1 MSTIAEQFSAAA
13 KANFE
18 ANLAL
23 YTDLTTKAFAGV
35 EKLIELNLSAGKA
48 SLQESTATTQK
59 LFAAKDPQEFF
70 SLSAA
75 LAQPN
80 AEKAVAYGRHFASIA
95 SSTQAELTKVAEAQV
110 AETKRKVVEFVDLAT
125 KNVPPGAESAVAFVK
140 SAIGSANA
148 GYEQLAKNTKQAV
161 EALET
166 NVNSAVDQ
174 LSQAATKG
182 AAHSSKK

>member
-1 MSTIAEQFSAAA
+1 MSTVAEQFSAAA

-23 YTDLTTKAFAGV
+23 YTDFTTKAFAGV

-48 SLQESTATTQK
+48 SLQESTATTRK

-70 SLSAA
+70 TLSAA

-80 AEKAVAYGRHFASIA
+80 AEKTIAYGRHFASIA
-95 SSTQAELTKVAEAQV
+95 SSTQAELAKVAEAQV
-110 AETKRKVVEFVDLAT
+110 AEAKRKIIEFVDQAS
-125 KNVPPGAESAVAFVK
+125 KNVPPGAEGAVAFVK

-148 GYEQLAKNTKQAV
+148 GYEQLAKSTKQAV
-161 EALET
+161 ETLET
-166 NVNSAVDQ
+166 NVNNAVDQ
-174 LSQAATKG
+174 LSQAATKS
-182 AAHSSKK
+182 AAHSTKK

>member
-1 MSTIAEQFSAAA
+1 MSTTAEQFSAAA

-18 ANLAL
+18 TSLAL
-23 YTDLTTKAFAGV
+23 YTDLTTKTLAGI

-48 SLQESTATTQK
+48 SLQESAATTQK

-80 AEKAVAYGRHFASIA
+80 TEKAVAYGRHFASIT
-95 SSTQAELTKVAEAQV
+95 SSTQAELTKVAEAQA
-110 AETKRKVVEFVDLAT
+110 AETRRKVVEFVDQAT
-125 KNVPPGAESAVAFVK
+125 KNVPPGAEGAVAFFK

-148 GYEQLAKNTKQAV
+148 SYEQLAKNTKQAV
-161 EALET
+161 ETIES
-166 NVNSAVDQ
+166 NVNNAVDQ
-174 LSQAATKG
+174 LSQAAAKG
-182 AAHSSKK
+182 TAQSSKK

>member
-1 MSTIAEQFSAAA
+1 MSTAAEQFSATA

-23 YTDLTTKAFAGV
+23 YTDFTTKAFAGV
-35 EKLIELNLSAGKA
+35 EKLIDLNLSAAKA
-48 SLQESTATTQK
+48 SLEESAATTQK
-59 LFAAKDPQEFF
+59 FFAAKDPQEFF
-70 SLSAA
+70 TLSAA

-80 AEKAVAYGRHFASIA
+80 AEKAIAYGRHFASIA

-110 AETKRKVVEFVDLAT
+110 AETKRKVVEFVDRAS
-125 KNVPPGAESAVAFVK
+125 KNVPPGAEGAVAFVK

-148 GYEQLAKNTKQAV
+148 GYEQLAKSTKQAV
-161 EALET
+161 ETIES
-166 NVNSAVDQ
+166 NVNNAVDQ

-182 AAHSSKK
+182 SAHSTKK